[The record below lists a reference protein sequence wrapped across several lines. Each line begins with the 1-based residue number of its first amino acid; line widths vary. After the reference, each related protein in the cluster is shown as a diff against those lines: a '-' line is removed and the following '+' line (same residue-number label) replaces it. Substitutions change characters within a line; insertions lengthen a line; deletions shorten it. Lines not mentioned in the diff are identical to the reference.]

1 MPDRCNDVPSVMD
14 FYIGTYTRGTGSTG
28 IYHLVEEDG
37 HSLTC
42 AASADNPSWLV
53 RDHSKGIV
61 YAVSE
66 VSNGSASGGGV
77 TVFKERSN
85 GRLKLTQSMPSEG
98 DDPCHL
104 TLGDNQLIATNYS
117 SGSVISYS
125 IRDNGELGDSH
136 RVDHEGSGPDPDR
149 QEAAHAH
156 SSVKVNGSIVVADL
170 GTDRLMVYDSNLDLK
185 DEVTMPAG
193 AGPRLM
199 SVAGGKLYVIC
210 ELSNTIETYQLG
222 DHQYNH
228 IGSVSTLP
236 EEFDGT
242 SFAAHIE
249 ISTDGRFMYGSNRGH
264 DSVVVM
270 SLAGDLPRPVQWV
283 PSGGRHPR
291 HFILAKN
298 ALTKT
303 ESCLVVANRDD
314 NNIVFYQRDSE
325 TGLLTDMNRQIEVP
339 SPVCIV

>member
-1 MPDRCNDVPSVMD
+1 MPHRCNDVPSVMD
-14 FYIGTYTRGTGSTG
+14 FYIGTYTRGTRSKG

-53 RDHSKGIV
+53 RNHSKSIV

-66 VSNGSASGGGV
+66 VNDGSASGGGV
-77 TVFKERSN
+77 AVFKEQSS
-85 GRLKLTQSMPSEG
+85 GQLKLMQSIPSEG

-125 IRDNGELGDSH
+125 INDNGELGDSH
-136 RVDHEGSGPDPDR
+136 RVDHEGSGPHPHR
-149 QEAAHAH
+149 QKAAHAH
-156 SSVKVNGSIVVADL
+156 SSIEVNGNTVVADL
-170 GTDRLMVYDSNLDLK
+170 GTDRLMVYDNNLDLK
-185 DEVTMPAG
+185 NEVTLPAG
-193 AGPRLM
+193 SGPRLM
-199 SVAGGKLYVIC
+199 SVSCGKLYVIC
-210 ELSNTIETYQLG
+210 ELSNTIETYLID

-236 EEFDGT
+236 EKFDGT

-249 ISTDGRFMYGSNRGH
+249 ISTDGQFMYGSNRGH

-270 SLAGDLPRPVQWV
+270 SLAGDLPKPVQWIT
-283 PSGGRHPR
+283 SGGRHPR
-291 HFILAKN
+291 HFTLAKH

-325 TGLLTDMNRQIEVP
+325 TGLLTDMNLQIEVP